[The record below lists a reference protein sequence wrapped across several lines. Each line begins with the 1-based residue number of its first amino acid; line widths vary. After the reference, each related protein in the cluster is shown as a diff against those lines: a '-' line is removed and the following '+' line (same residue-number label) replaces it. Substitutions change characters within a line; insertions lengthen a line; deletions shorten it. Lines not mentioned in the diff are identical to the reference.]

1 MNATAEIPAE
11 RLRPG
16 RAMQH
21 VNVFVDG
28 VFVRQMRYPG
38 TAEEAQAY
46 AAVYP
51 LHDKHPEYLTRL
63 AAYHAAKDAAK
74 NTA

>member
-1 MNATAEIPAE
+1 MTATTEIPAE

-16 RAMQH
+16 IAVQH
-21 VNVFVDG
+21 VNIYVDG

-51 LHDKHPEYLTRL
+51 LHDTHPEYLTLL
-63 AAYHAAKDAAK
+63 AAYHAARG
-74 NTA
+74 NR